1 MNNTKKK
8 CENYKKLVQKW
19 ERQTNKQTNKTK
31 RLNKSI
37 SEKYALI
44 QCWTALFSFNS
55 NYQLQLILNCDSL
68 SFENKYQLIAKIIF
82 NLYL

>member
-1 MNNTKKK
+1 MDITKDY
-8 CENYKKLVQKW
+8 ENYKILQKINANVGATN
-19 ERQTNKQTNKTK
+19 EQTNKTKQTK

-55 NYQLQLILNCDSL
+55 NYQLRLI
-68 SFENKYQLIAKIIF
+68 II
-82 NLYL
+82 